1 MLGYIDPSCI
11 TFRINADLCCS
22 WPIQLKLNL
31 VSQMDEFELAP
42 GIHVKN
48 GIFGHALPPWL
59 RQGA

>member
-31 VSQMDEFELAP
+31 VSQMDEFE
-42 GIHVKN
+42 
-48 GIFGHALPPWL
+48 
-59 RQGA
+59 